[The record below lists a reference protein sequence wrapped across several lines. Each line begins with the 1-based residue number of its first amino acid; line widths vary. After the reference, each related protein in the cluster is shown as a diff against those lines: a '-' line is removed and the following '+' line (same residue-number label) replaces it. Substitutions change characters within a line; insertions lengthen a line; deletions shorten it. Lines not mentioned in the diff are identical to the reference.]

1 MAQREHDD
9 GFTTSLAFRMSF
21 DEADQGVY
29 YMVLTN
35 CDFGRMPQ
43 RASVLAEVQYTFWN
57 PKAGYLST
65 TEAPTLVKPPLLP
78 LLLPHTERGHS
89 RAPTHTYAH
98 TQPAHIA
105 LLAAWVV
112 YIMVWVILVWC
123 RNLPVVPLHRRILV
137 APCVKAVSLA
147 ASYMYWRLRADGTT
161 YITYSTSVRASL
173 CNTDAHRGL

>member
-43 RASVLAEVQYTFWN
+43 RATVLAEVQYTFWN

-65 TEAPTLVKPPLLP
+65 TEAPTLVTPMLLPLL
-78 LLLPHTERGHS
+78 LLLPHTE
-89 RAPTHTYAH
+89 
-98 TQPAHIA
+98 
-105 LLAAWVV
+105 
-112 YIMVWVILVWC
+112 
-123 RNLPVVPLHRRILV
+123 
-137 APCVKAVSLA
+137 
-147 ASYMYWRLRADGTT
+147 
-161 YITYSTSVRASL
+161 
-173 CNTDAHRGL
+173 